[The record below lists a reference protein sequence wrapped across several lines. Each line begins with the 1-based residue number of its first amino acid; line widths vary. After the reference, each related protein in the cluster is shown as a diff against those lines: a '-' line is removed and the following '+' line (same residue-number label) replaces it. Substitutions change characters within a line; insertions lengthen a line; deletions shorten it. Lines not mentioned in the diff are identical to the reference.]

1 MARFLEAHSDFRR
14 EPSRA
19 VPAECLSEAG
29 DLTLLPHRHATDGA
43 FAARLRRAP

>member
-1 MARFLEAHSDFRR
+1 MARFLAAHPEFRR

-29 DLTLLPHRHATDGA
+29 DLTLLPHRHGTDGA